1 MEPKLDP
8 NGNVHRISV
17 SFPAASFQEL
27 ELIAKEKKVSVAWVV
42 RDAVEEYLQARMPL
56 LYELR
61 STADEPRRPVSK

>member
-8 NGNVHRISV
+8 NGNVRRISV
-17 SFPAASFQEL
+17 SFRLASFQEL

-61 STADEPRRPVSK
+61 STSDGTSGPVPR